1 MAENDQSQ
9 EKSEAPSQRRLDKAR
24 EDGDVLSS
32 REMFVF
38 ATSLCGLLLLVS
50 LGFFAGKIID
60 TWSSFFEFSHQEE
73 LQNLRY
79 TKIWDSLATIFIVG
93 GIFGIPTFLFIIVT
107 QSVVG
112 GMIQFNAKNV
122 SFKFDKL
129 DLFKGL
135 GRIFSIK
142 GLVELVK
149 SIAKVVFLTGAV
161 AATIWLFLPKLIY
174 LSTMNLQ
181 DAIRLSYSLLILLI
195 LILVILLGVIG
206 LGDYAWSRYS
216 WLQKLRMSRQD
227 LKDEFKETEGS
238 PEVKS
243 RMRRMQME
251 ASQRATR
258 QNEALKDVKNA
269 TAVITNPTHFAIA
282 LRYDPATDT
291 VPIILAMGKGHIAKR
306 IIDEANNHEKTIVR
320 SPLLAR
326 ALYFTGDIGL
336 AVEEKLYS
344 AVAAILAYVYQLE
357 RGVDAELQNFDI
369 PDDLQ
374 FDESGRV
381 LGGNN
386 ATT

>member
-1 MAENDQSQ
+1 
-9 EKSEAPSQRRLDKAR
+9 
-24 EDGDVLSS
+24 
-32 REMFVF
+32 
-38 ATSLCGLLLLVS
+38 
-50 LGFFAGKIID
+50 
-60 TWSSFFEFSHQEE
+60 
-73 LQNLRY
+73 
-79 TKIWDSLATIFIVG
+79 VG
-93 GIFGIPTFLFIIVT
+93 GIFGLPTFLFIIVT

-112 GMIQFNAKNV
+112 GMIQFNSKNV

-142 GLVELVK
+142 GLVELLK

-161 AATIWLFLPKLIY
+161 AACIWLFLPQLVY
-174 LSTMNLQ
+174 LSAMNLQ

-195 LILVILLGVIG
+195 LTLVILLGAIAV
-206 LGDYAWSRYS
+206 GDYAWSRYS

-269 TAVITNPTHFAIA
+269 TAIITNPIHFAIA

-291 VPIILAMGKGHIAKR
+291 VPVIIAMGKGHIAKR
-306 IIDEANNHEKTIVR
+306 IIEEAKNYEKTIVR

-357 RGVDAELQNFDI
+357 RGVDAELQDFEI

-374 FDESGRV
+374 FDESGKV
-381 LGGNN
+381 LGDNN